1 MFRLRYIGHVNVI
14 FIKKREVAFSAASSD
29 FSLGKIDARRA

>member
-14 FIKKREVAFSAASSD
+14 FIRKGDVAFSAASPD
-29 FSLGKIDARRA
+29 FALAKIDARPA